1 MSNKNVKGT
10 YFYGFNTPKYKQEN
24 KKYYKDDTE
33 LVQDSDQEFTLQM
46 FKDTVKA
53 KVQKLINKP
62 YENIVVLAGAGA
74 SICENGNKGKTVSQL
89 YDDIKELLENDKDL
103 YTFDDLKN
111 RTIIDKDDENLEN
124 ILSVLIKAIS
134 LFKRIKSNEF
144 SKFIDVNKLD
154 QTVEKIKQRIYQ
166 ATSEYGFDS
175 NCNHDLLIKKLS
187 RLLPSNS
194 RLNIVTTNYDR
205 LFEEAASSLGFW
217 VFDGFSFSNPPIFDA
232 DIFDWKLVKEIPNS
246 KTQELKY
253 RSNMINLLKI
263 HGSVDWERD
272 EKGQLI
278 KILTYKQKDVI
289 SPVMIFPSS
298 EKYMQSYQEPYF
310 SLMTKF
316 QELLRKPNTLFMTIG
331 FSFADNHIFEM
342 ILQSIKHNNS
352 LSTLITDYTLD
363 DDKNPNWEKLSE
375 KSEVYDIHFLK
386 GALNNDLLDY
396 L

>member
-1 MSNKNVKGT
+1 MSNVKNT

-33 LVQDSDQEFTLQM
+33 LVQDSGQEFTSQM

-53 KVQKLINKP
+53 EIQKLLNKP

-89 YDDIKELLENDKDL
+89 YGDIKELLENDGNL

-111 RTIIDKDDENLEN
+111 RTIIDENDENLEN

-134 LFKRIKSNEF
+134 LFKGIKSNEF
-144 SKFIDVNKLD
+144 SEFIDVNKLN
-154 QTVEKIKQRIYQ
+154 QTVEKIKQHIYQ
-166 ATSEYGFDS
+166 VTSEYGFDN
-175 NCNHDLLIKKLS
+175 NCKHDLLIKKLS
-187 RLLPSNS
+187 RLLPSDS

-205 LFEEAASSLGFW
+205 LFEGAASSLGFW

-263 HGSVDWERD
+263 HGSVDWEMD

-278 KILTYKQKDVI
+278 KILTNKQRDVI

-363 DDKNPNWEKLSE
+363 GDKNPNWEKLSE
-375 KSEVYDIHFLK
+375 KSEMYDIHFLK
-386 GALNNDLLDY
+386 GALNKDLLDY